1 MEDRMMNPE
10 MMEQAEQNMAPE
22 LQKQMQ
28 EMYQENLREA
38 ERSGNEDMAKYYRE
52 KLEKLEEQALASD
65 NSRMGGWYAGYTP
78 AEWRR
83 MADKEYAKN
92 GNSSEYRKCIANAQK
107 AEG

>member
-1 MEDRMMNPE
+1 MEDRVMNPE
-10 MMEQAEQNMAPE
+10 MTEQAEQNMAPE
-22 LQKQMQ
+22 LQNQML
-28 EMYQENLREA
+28 EMYRENLQEV

-52 KLEKLEEQALASD
+52 KLEAQDLASD

-92 GNSSEYRKCIANAQK
+92 GNTIEYRKCIANAQK